1 MSNGIKDLAS
11 RADTALDKA
20 TDYSNSLLALGVALN
35 PATSFGQDVFDIGLG
50 LSLIHI

>member
-20 TDYSNSLLALGVALN
+20 IELFRFVSG
-35 PATSFGQDVFDIGLG
+35 TSCRTESCYKRRFRM
-50 LSLIHI
+50 SLI